1 MPQDYSYFPGCSL
14 QSTGVAYDESVR
26 ALFALLDLK
35 LHELPEWNCCG
46 ATSYMSI
53 DEGSAFVLSARN
65 LSLAAQAKH
74 RDLVTPCSA
83 CYLVLKKTQDY
94 VEHYPAIANKV
105 QQGLQAEGLP
115 PLNGVQVR
123 HPLEILYNDVGLD
136 RIKHASVRP
145 WRGAPIACY
154 YGCQL
159 VRPYCDSDQQQ
170 NPTHMEEVL
179 KAAGI
184 PTVDFALK
192 TKCCGG
198 SLTGTIPAVGQR
210 LNYLILKEAIRKGAG
225 AIVTVCPLC
234 QYNLDAY
241 QADIR
246 KSTGEA
252 IDIPV
257 LYFSQVLGWA
267 MGADAKALGL
277 QRSIAGKQTIKQW
290 FAASER
296 EEKAHV

>member
-35 LHELPEWNCCG
+35 LHELHEWNCCG

-170 NPTHMEEVL
+170 NP
-179 KAAGI
+179 
-184 PTVDFALK
+184 PTWK
-192 TKCCGG
+192 
-198 SLTGTIPAVGQR
+198 
-210 LNYLILKEAIRKGAG
+210 
-225 AIVTVCPLC
+225 
-234 QYNLDAY
+234 
-241 QADIR
+241 
-246 KSTGEA
+246 
-252 IDIPV
+252 
-257 LYFSQVLGWA
+257 
-267 MGADAKALGL
+267 
-277 QRSIAGKQTIKQW
+277 RS
-290 FAASER
+290 
-296 EEKAHV
+296 